1 VDQPAINR
9 HLKKLLEEYQRVIMD
24 VQEEIEGLEGVE
36 EEKKNMLAR
45 RWKQIVAIVR
55 KVGGEL

>member
-9 HLKKLLEEYQRVIMD
+9 HLKKLLEEYQRVIME

-36 EEKKNMLAR
+36 EEQKNMLAR